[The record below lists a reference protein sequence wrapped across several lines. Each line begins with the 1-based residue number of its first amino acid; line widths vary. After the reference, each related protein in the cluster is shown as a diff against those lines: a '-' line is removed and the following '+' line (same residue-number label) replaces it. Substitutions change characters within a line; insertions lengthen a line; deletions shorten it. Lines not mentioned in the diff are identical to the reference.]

1 MRSYGYLE
9 ACCDCDLVISMA
21 YTKVK
26 RGGKTKYKTQSG
38 KEINLDQLQ
47 AIEAG
52 KRETG
57 KKKGNRK

>member
-1 MRSYGYLE
+1 
-9 ACCDCDLVISMA
+9 MA